1 MPTQILM
8 PQLSP
13 TMEESTLAKWH
24 VKEGDTVRSGD
35 VVAEIETD
43 KATMEVEAPE
53 DGTIG
58 KLLVAGGTEHVPVN
72 YPIAVLVTE
81 DEAAISTSPQRG
93 EGARRS
99 PQGDLPSPAEV
110 GFAKAGGVA
119 GEGVQ
124 TPTGSETPSPQPSP
138 QRGEGEVASQAV
150 PQQPPPQRGE
160 GVLGTEQVMQEIAQ
174 QIRGNGRDDRAG
186 RIFASPLA
194 RRLAQELGLELS
206 AMNGSGPHGRIVQ
219 ADIESAARER
229 MRRPEPLQAAEAEP
243 SDIETEAGPRA
254 QELVA
259 HRGAREPEG
268 LSDGQVLALYDP
280 GSYEIVPHDTMRRF
294 IAERLTL
301 SKRTI
306 PHFYL
311 AIDCELD
318 ALIAARKRL
327 NAMAPQEGPRGFK
340 LSVNDFIV
348 KAMAMA
354 LQTVPAANATWTE
367 QGLLRHRA
375 SDIAV
380 AVALENGGLHTP
392 VIRDAEVKSLSEL
405 SNEMRD
411 LAARA
416 RSKRLAPHEYQGGST
431 TISNLGMYGI
441 DRFDAV
447 INPPQASILAVGS
460 AEKRPVVKDD
470 ALKIATMMSVTLSV
484 DHRVID
490 GALGAELLAAFKAY
504 LEDPVTMLV

>member
-13 TMEESTLAKWH
+13 TMEEGKLAKWH
-24 VKEGDTVRSGD
+24 VKEGDEVRSGD
-35 VVAEIETD
+35 VLVEIETD
-43 KATMEVEAPE
+43 KATMEVEAPD
-53 DGTIG
+53 DGTID
-58 KLLVAGGTEHVPVN
+58 KLLVAEGTEHVPVN
-72 YPIAVLVTE
+72 YPIALLLTE
-81 DEAAISTSPQRG
+81 DDSAAAGSTSPERGEVAAQPLRSSSEAIAQQKHAAG
-93 EGARRS
+93 EGAHTTIESSS
-99 PQGDLPSPAEV
+99 PSSLPSPERSP
-110 GFAKAGGVA
+110 GFAQAGRPSPRW
-119 GEGVQ
+119 GEGALE
-124 TPTGSETPSPQPSP
+124 P
-138 QRGEGEVASQAV
+138 
-150 PQQPPPQRGE
+150 
-160 GVLGTEQVMQEIAQ
+160 EQVMSKIAE
-174 QIRGNGRDDRAG
+174 QIRRNGRDDHASRV
-186 RIFASPLA
+186 FASPLA
-194 RRLAQELGLELS
+194 RRLARELGLELG
-206 AMNGSGPHGRIVQ
+206 MLNGSGPHGRIVKS
-219 ADIESAARER
+219 DIERAAREAI
-229 MRRPEPLQAAEAEP
+229 RPAEPVEAEVM
-243 SDIETEAGPRA
+243 EAELAPPR
-254 QELVA
+254 QELVK
-259 HRGAREPEG
+259 RREPHEARG
-268 LSDGQVLALYDP
+268 LSDAQVLALYEP

-311 AIDCELD
+311 AIDCTLD
-318 ALIAARKRL
+318 ASLAARARL
-327 NAMAPQEGPRGFK
+327 NGMAPQEGPRTFK
-340 LSVNDFIV
+340 LSLNDFII

-380 AVALENGGLHTP
+380 AVALEGGGLHTP
-392 VIRDAEVKSLSEL
+392 VIRDAEIKSLSEI

-447 INPPQASILAVGS
+447 INPPQASILAVGH
-460 AEKRPVVKDD
+460 AEKRPVVRDD

-504 LEDPVTMLV
+504 IEDPVTMLV

>member
-13 TMEESTLAKWH
+13 TMEEGKLAKWH
-24 VKEGDTVRSGD
+24 VKEGDKVRSGD

-53 DGTIG
+53 DGTID

-72 YPIAVLVTE
+72 FPIATLLVE
-81 DEAAISTSPQRG
+81 DEVEALGATADSPSPQWG
-93 EGARRS
+93 EGFPPRS
-99 PQGDLPSPAEV
+99 G
-110 GFAKAGGVA
+110 KAGSAGGK
-119 GEGVQ
+119 GEGDHA
-124 TPTGSETPSPQPSP
+124 PTDSGVPSPQPSP
-138 QRGEGEVASQAV
+138 YKGEGD
-150 PQQPPPQRGE
+150 G
-160 GVLGTEQVMQEIAQ
+160 GTEQVMHQIAA
-174 QIRGNGRDDRAG
+174 QIRGNGGTAHVA

-194 RRLAQELGLELS
+194 RRVAREFGLELD
-206 AMNGSGPHGRIVQ
+206 ALNGTGPHGRIVK
-219 ADIESAARER
+219 ADVEQAARET
-229 MRRPEPLQAAEAEP
+229 MRRPEPAEAVPAEAAEEAE
-243 SDIETEAGPRA
+243 EGEALPTR
-254 QELVA
+254 ELVA
-259 HRGAREPEG
+259 RRAPEPEAMP
-268 LSDGQVLALYDP
+268 DNQVLALYQP

-311 AIDCELD
+311 AIDCQLD
-318 ALIAARKRL
+318 ALLAARKRL
-327 NAMAPQEGPRGFK
+327 NDLAPKEGPRAFK
-340 LSVNDFIV
+340 LSLNDFIV

-354 LQTVPAANATWTE
+354 LQTVPAANATWTDR
-367 QGLLRHRA
+367 GILRHRA
-375 SDIAV
+375 SDISV
-380 AVALENGGLHTP
+380 AVALEGGGLHTP
-392 VIRDAEVKSLSEL
+392 VIRDAEIKSLSEI

-447 INPPQASILAVGS
+447 INPPQASILAVGR
-460 AEKRPVVKDD
+460 AEKRAVVKDD
-470 ALKIATMMSVTLSV
+470 VLKIATMMSVTLSV

>member
-13 TMEESTLAKWH
+13 TMEEGKLAKWH
-24 VKEGDTVRSGD
+24 VKEGDEVRSGD

-53 DGTIG
+53 DGRIE

-72 YPIAVLVTE
+72 FPIASLLVD
-81 DEAAISTSPQRG
+81 DEVEGRGAAADFPSPHRG
-93 EGARRS
+93 EGFPPRS
-99 PQGDLPSPAEV
+99 GE
-110 GFAKAGGVA
+110 AGSDGGK
-119 GEGVQ
+119 GEGGL
-124 TPTGSETPSPQPSP
+124 TPTDSGTPSPQPSP
-138 QRGEGEVASQAV
+138 HRGEGDVVSPSV
-150 PQQPPPQRGE
+150 PRQPSPHRGE
-160 GVLGTEQVMQEIAQ
+160 GDGGTELVMHQIAE
-174 QIRGNGRDDRAG
+174 QIRGNGKQGHA

-194 RRLAQELGLELS
+194 RRLARDVGLELTEL
-206 AMNGSGPHGRIVQ
+206 NGSGPHGRIVKG
-219 ADIESAARER
+219 DVERAARET
-229 MRRPEPLQAAEAEP
+229 MRRPDAAEPVFAEAE
-243 SDIETEAGPRA
+243 EAEQVEARPP
-254 QELVA
+254 QQLIA
-259 HRGAREPEG
+259 HRAAPTPEAMP
-268 LSDGQVLALYDP
+268 DNQVLALYHP

-294 IAERLTL
+294 IAQRLTL
-301 SKRTI
+301 SKRSI

-318 ALIAARKRL
+318 AALAARKRL
-327 NAMAPQEGPRGFK
+327 NAMAPQEGPRAFK
-340 LSVNDFIV
+340 LSLNDFIV

-367 QGLLRHRA
+367 AGILRHRA
-375 SDIAV
+375 SDISV
-380 AVALENGGLHTP
+380 AVALEGGGLHTP
-392 VIRDAEVKSLSEL
+392 VIRDAEIKSLSEI

-447 INPPQASILAVGS
+447 INPPQASILAVGR
-460 AEKRPVVKDD
+460 AEKRAVVKDD

-504 LEDPVTMLV
+504 IEDPVTMLV

>member
-1 MPTQILM
+1 MRNRAL
-8 PQLSP
+8 
-13 TMEESTLAKWH
+13 TLRRREAPSRR
-24 VKEGDTVRSGD
+24 VRS
-35 VVAEIETD
+35 TD
-43 KATMEVEAPE
+43 
-53 DGTIG
+53 
-58 KLLVAGGTEHVPVN
+58 
-72 YPIAVLVTE
+72 
-81 DEAAISTSPQRG
+81 
-93 EGARRS
+93 
-99 PQGDLPSPAEV
+99 
-110 GFAKAGGVA
+110 
-119 GEGVQ
+119 
-124 TPTGSETPSPQPSP
+124 
-138 QRGEGEVASQAV
+138 ASA
-150 PQQPPPQRGE
+150 
-160 GVLGTEQVMQEIAQ
+160 EQVLSQIAA
-174 QIRGNGRDDRAG
+174 QIRGNGRNGHAAQ

-194 RRLAQELGLELS
+194 RRLAREFGLDLAS
-206 AMNGSGPHGRIVQ
+206 LNGSGPHGRIVK
-219 ADIESAARER
+219 ADIELAARETLR
-229 MRRPEPLQAAEAEP
+229 PAEPVETVDAEPDAIEHAPETRRRELVRRETAQAA
-243 SDIETEAGPRA
+243 R
-254 QELVA
+254 
-259 HRGAREPEG
+259 G
-268 LSDGQVLALYDP
+268 LSDSQVLALYDP

-301 SKRTI
+301 SKQTI

-311 AIDCELD
+311 AIDCQLD
-318 ALIAARKRL
+318 ALLAARTRL
-327 NAMAPQEGPRGFK
+327 NAMAPQDGPRAFK
-340 LSVNDFIV
+340 LSLNDFII
-348 KAMAMA
+348 KALAMA

-367 QGLLRHRA
+367 RGLLRHRA

-380 AVALENGGLHTP
+380 AVALEGGGLHTP
-392 VIRDAEVKSLSEL
+392 VIRDAEIKSLSEI

-447 INPPQASILAVGS
+447 INPPQASIMAVGR

>member
-1 MPTQILM
+1 MSDAMPTQILM

-13 TMEESTLAKWH
+13 TMEEGKLAKWH
-24 VKEGDTVRSGD
+24 VKEGDAVRSGD

-53 DGTIG
+53 DGTIER
-58 KLLVAGGTEHVPVN
+58 LLVADGTEHVPVN
-72 YPIAVLVTE
+72 FPIASLMTE
-81 DEAAISTSPQRG
+81 DEGQLPPTPHAEEAQGGVSKGEANRG
-93 EGARRS
+93 EGD
-99 PQGDLPSPAEV
+99 G
-110 GFAKAGGVA
+110 
-119 GEGVQ
+119 
-124 TPTGSETPSPQPSP
+124 
-138 QRGEGEVASQAV
+138 
-150 PQQPPPQRGE
+150 
-160 GVLGTEQVMQEIAQ
+160 GTEQVMHRIAE
-174 QIRGNGRDDRAG
+174 QIRGNGRTGPEA

-194 RRLAQELGLELS
+194 RRLAREFGLELS
-206 AMNGSGPHGRIVQ
+206 ALDGSGPHGRIVKQ
-219 ADIESAARER
+219 DVERAARGA
-229 MRRPEPLQAAEAEP
+229 MRIAEPAEEEPAEAEP
-243 SDIETEAGPRA
+243 AEVIEATRP

-259 HRGAREPEG
+259 HRAAHEPEAMP
-268 LSDGQVLALYDP
+268 DKQVLALYEP
-280 GSYEIVPHDTMRRF
+280 GSYDIVPHDTMRRF

-301 SKRTI
+301 SKRSI

-318 ALIAARKRL
+318 ALLAARKRL
-327 NAMAPQEGPRGFK
+327 NDLAPKEGPRAFK

-354 LQTVPAANATWTE
+354 LQTVPAANATWTD
-367 QGLLRHRA
+367 QGILRHRA
-375 SDIAV
+375 SDISV
-380 AVALENGGLHTP
+380 AVALEGGGLHTP
-392 VIRDAEVKSLSEL
+392 VIRDAEIKSLSEI

-447 INPPQASILAVGS
+447 INPPQASILAVGR